1 MKNNILK
8 RDYPLSET
16 TMSDDDKKK
25 TSSDTKYNVVKKISD
40 AEARLNERIEKAIRN
55 KEKDL
60 LPASSNVPS
69 R

>member
-1 MKNNILK
+1 MKSNILK

-16 TMSDDDKKK
+16 KMSKEDKKK
-25 TSSDTKYNVVKKISD
+25 TSSDTKSNVVKKISA
-40 AEARLNERIEKAIRN
+40 AEARLNEKI
-55 KEKDL
+55 KETKKDL